1 MSSRPSAC
9 KVCGQQGRYGWDDDW
24 CHDTLEA
31 ALACPREG
39 WYPGKD
45 DTS

>member
-24 CHDTLEA
+24 CQDTLEA